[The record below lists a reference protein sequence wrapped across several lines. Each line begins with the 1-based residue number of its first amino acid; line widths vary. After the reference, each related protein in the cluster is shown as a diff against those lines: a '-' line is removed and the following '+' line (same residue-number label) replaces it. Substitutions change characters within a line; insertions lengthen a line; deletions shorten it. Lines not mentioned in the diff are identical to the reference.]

1 MNININYLRVIKII
15 KIIKVEYFFKIRH
28 TNVNTGL

>member
-15 KIIKVEYFFKIRH
+15 KIIKVEYFFLRLD
-28 TNVNTGL
+28 TLM